1 MNIFHRLLSDIE
13 NLHQLKKVSS
23 LIAHLLLTVVL
34 FHQFV
39 VATLHWAGQR
49 GRGSA
54 CCNVSCSSKPMIVEF
69 VLSFRAPYVSLSL
82 LWVCERAQAAAC
94 FYEWRQW
101 GCNRLKGLY
110 ILNLIIFPCGWG
122 LFSSASL
129 VSKPLS
135 ILGVILHISNLS
147 CTNCP
152 FLLSLLWWTCRF
164 DCGEQRTMCT
174 CIFALLPFIKGS
186 AHMG

>member
-1 MNIFHRLLSDIE
+1 M
-13 NLHQLKKVSS
+13 SS
-23 LIAHLLLTVVL
+23 LIAHLLLTVSC
-34 FHQFV
+34 FTQFV

-129 VSKPLS
+129 VSKLFSQTSHPRRHSTHLQLKLYELS
-135 ILGVILHISNLS
+135 ISLS
-147 CTNCP
+147 
-152 FLLSLLWWTCRF
+152 FLWWTCRF

>member
-1 MNIFHRLLSDIE
+1 M
-13 NLHQLKKVSS
+13 SS

-122 LFSSASL
+122 TFLLCQSCLKTSLHPRRHSTHLQLKLYELSISFDFSL
-129 VSKPLS
+129 V
-135 ILGVILHISNLS
+135 N
-147 CTNCP
+147 
-152 FLLSLLWWTCRF
+152 
-164 DCGEQRTMCT
+164 
-174 CIFALLPFIKGS
+174 LPFWLWGTENYVYMYFCIAS
-186 AHMG
+186 FH